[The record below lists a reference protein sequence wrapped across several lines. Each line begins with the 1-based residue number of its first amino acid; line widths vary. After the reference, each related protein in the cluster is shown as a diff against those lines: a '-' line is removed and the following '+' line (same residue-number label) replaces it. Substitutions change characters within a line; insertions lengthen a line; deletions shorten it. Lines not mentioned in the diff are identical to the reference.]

1 MFVISRITSNFA
13 NVFIQHTNAT
23 SLTKFFRFMTET
35 IPNPLTDK
43 GVQKDIQDKV
53 AELMNRSVKTSISP
67 VNVSQYIEHLVKR
80 AAEWGMS
87 EGFRMGWRIYEV
99 RHK

>member
-1 MFVISRITSNFA
+1 MIE
-13 NVFIQHTNAT
+13 
-23 SLTKFFRFMTET
+23 L

-53 AELMNRSVKTSISP
+53 ADLMNRSVKTSITHRNISE
-67 VNVSQYIEHLVKR
+67 YIEKLVKT

-87 EGFRMGWRIYEV
+87 EGFRMGWRVYEV
-99 RHK
+99 TNGGTRK